1 MKSLRYWFNAF
12 RELVATKRRTERLQ
26 DEVNN
31 LKIAYRELLNKQQK
45 LDKLLAIDVAV
56 SNRGACTVILT
67 GAYRGR
73 GYVQVYD
80 MPREE
85 FEYFVRLTQDMRK
98 QKVIR
103 SVDAPFELEA
113 YYNTLFTL

>member
-1 MKSLRYWFNAF
+1 MKSLRYWFNAL
-12 RELVATKRRTERLQ
+12 RELVSTKRRTERLQ

-31 LKIAYRELLNKQQK
+31 LKIAYRELLDKQHK
-45 LDKLLAIDVAV
+45 LDKLLAVDVSV
-56 SNRGACTVILT
+56 SNRGECTVILT

-80 MPREE
+80 MHAED

-98 QKVIR
+98 KKVIR
-103 SVDAPFELEA
+103 SIDAPISLEA
-113 YYNTLFTL
+113 YYNTIFSL